1 MKPSVAI
8 FLLQCSAANGAIY
21 DTLFPTAKP
30 TTSDND
36 VDCMFE
42 DFYPIFSALTPNGSL
57 STALL
62 SYGDELIKDCP
73 LTDEDVMGL
82 PTCPYPA
89 PSDWC
94 AFSNHAPTTLL
105 PAWSFYGSSASSWWS
120 EHSSYAVKYAHVC
133 KKKWF
138 NAMIGVVY
146 GSVRLNNTIHWGE
159 CYAEAQ
165 AQATARDQVG
175 PASTIT
181 TEATTGMRATP
192 AAPKETQQSSDIA
205 EGSTEKARE
214 TTTEGGHSQESKG
227 FRILAGGTD
236 VWLMIGGGLVAT
248 IVRAAL

>member
-1 MKPSVAI
+1 MKPAVAI
-8 FLLQCSAANGAIY
+8 VLLQSSIVNGAIY

-42 DFYPIFSALTPNGSL
+42 DFYPIFSAITPNGSL

-73 LTDEDVMGL
+73 LTDVDVMGL

-89 PSDWC
+89 LPDWC
-94 AFSNHAPTTLL
+94 AFSDHVPTTLL
-105 PAWSFYGSSASSWWS
+105 PAWSSYGSSAWSWWS

-159 CYAEAQ
+159 CYAQGQ
-165 AQATARDQVG
+165 AQATMGDKIEAT
-175 PASTIT
+175 STLT
-181 TEATTGMRATP
+181 TEATTGMRATST
-192 AAPKETQQSSDIA
+192 APKETQQPSGIT
-205 EGSTEKARE
+205 EGNTEKARE
-214 TTTEGGHSQESKG
+214 STTEDHSEESKG
-227 FRILAGGTD
+227 FQILARGAD
-236 VWLMIGGGLVAT
+236 VWLMVGGGLVAA
-248 IVRAAL
+248 IVSAAL